1 MFPPVQKQIKK
12 GRKGAASQK
21 DQVAA
26 KKIRIPKG
34 KAPKKFYYFNCYGL
48 GEPIR
53 MALNR
58 SKCKYTDVR
67 LQIDKYKDL

>member
-12 GRKGAASQK
+12 GRKGIASQK
-21 DQVAA
+21 EQVAA

-58 SKCKYTDVR
+58 SKAKYTDVR